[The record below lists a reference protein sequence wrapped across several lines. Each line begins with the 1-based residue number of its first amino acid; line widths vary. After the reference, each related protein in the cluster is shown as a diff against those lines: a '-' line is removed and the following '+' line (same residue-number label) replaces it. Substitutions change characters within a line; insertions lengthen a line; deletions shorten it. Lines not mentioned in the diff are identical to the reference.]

1 MFYYAITINRN
12 HKWYALEVEK
22 DTPLTQYKTRAYD
35 VGFISNV
42 IHQALN
48 IRYLEL
54 VIHKN
59 DTTDYHVHGLIIS
72 DNEITK
78 ELVKEKCHIE
88 TVLNL
93 GKYQQ
98 YMINHDVEYH
108 AVYGEMPYIEEE
120 DAKKLAYNEMLSYF
134 FSSRSAV
141 KTVQRFG
148 IMALKYYRQL
158 KDMET
163 YDL

>member
-1 MFYYAITINRN
+1 MYYYAITINPN
-12 HKWYALEVEK
+12 HTWYALEVSK
-22 DTPLTQYKTRAYD
+22 DTPIKQYLTREYD
-35 VGFISNV
+35 VGFTSNV
-42 IHQALN
+42 IHSNLN

-59 DTTDYHVHGLIIS
+59 DTTEYHLHGLIIS
-72 DNEITK
+72 DFEITK
-78 ELVKEKCHIE
+78 ELIKGKCHLEI
-88 TVLNL
+88 VLNL
-93 GKYQQ
+93 GKYQK
-98 YMINHDVEYH
+98 YMNNHDVIYSNI
-108 AVYGEMPYIEEE
+108 YGEMPYI
-120 DAKKLAYNEMLSYF
+120 DDNDTKTLAYNEMLSYF

-148 IMALKYYRQL
+148 LMALKYYRQL